1 MDQPPFDIIREVD
14 NGDGTVD
21 IELEITEEFIEYYKK
36 ITGKKRTTKKGIQD
50 FVTKLI
56 ADFTNNAS

>member
-21 IELEITEEFIEYYKK
+21 IEIEVTEEFIEYYKK

-56 ADFTNNAS
+56 TDFTNNAS